1 MGSPDHTTMERSSQA
16 PTSPD
21 GSVSEFYSEISQSH
35 FHTSII
41 LFSIFL
47 HHPFIFLVQTIV
59 ILFSFKYSIR
69 LYKKPIIAIIFEKRN
84 ANNL

>member
-47 HHPFIFLVQTIV
+47 HPFIFLVQTIV

-69 LYKKPIIAIIFEKRN
+69 LYKKKSIAIIFEKRN